1 MKKHILHTLFLP
13 LLITACSTSKQE
25 GDLLPQADIRSMISA
40 PSSLPLANEIESV
53 AYVPLQLTND
63 DGSIIDG
70 VMHYTVTDKA
80 IYIYPTRERKIVEFD
95 RNGNFVREL
104 ISGGQGPNELSCD
117 ITSMQADA
125 SANKLYLHSMDRT
138 MVYDLDGKLIE
149 EFAPTYQNI
158 YKRQIAP
165 NRIAAIAFPYV
176 PFEQGSYGIGIF
188 SNNGDT
194 IALKNDFYSPAVPKE
209 NCGLTVGMAADYSNN
224 PNGLLF
230 KQGSNDTV
238 FILSS
243 EAITPACVLM
253 LQNSDDEVKRS
264 LDATDMSS
272 IRNLGDGKDIVVTDL
287 FETPASYYFRMR
299 YNEGHYVATLDKK
312 TGRSSIEKCVQPASL
327 QELAGINMQYGM
339 LGSRS
344 YENFPIWGRIE
355 GNELVQIVMPYEV
368 DLYNKT
374 GEITVPEA
382 LTSIENN
389 DNPIFIFYKL
399 KQ

>member
-149 EFAPTYQNI
+149 EFTPTYQNI

-194 IALKNDFYSPAVPKE
+194 IALKNDFYSPTVPKE
-209 NCGLTVGMAADYSNN
+209 NCGLTVGMATDYSNN

-243 EAITPACVLM
+243 EAITPACVLA

-344 YENFPIWGRIE
+344 YENFPIWGRTE

>member
-1 MKKHILHTLFLP
+1 MKKHILHTMILP

-25 GDLLPQADIRSMISA
+25 NDELPQADIRSMINTPTTTTLSD
-40 PSSLPLANEIESV
+40 EIESV
-53 AYVPLQLTND
+53 LYVPLQLTSD
-63 DGSIIDG
+63 DRSIIDG

-104 ISGGQGPNELSCD
+104 ISGGQGPNELNYE

-125 SANKLYLHSMDRT
+125 STNKLYLHSMDRT

-149 EFAPTYQNI
+149 EFTPAYQNI

-194 IALKNDFYSPAVPKE
+194 IALKNDFSSSAVPKE

-243 EAITPACVLM
+243 EAITPACVLT
-253 LQNSDDEVKRS
+253 LHNSDDEIKRS

-272 IRNLGDGKDIVVTDL
+272 IRNLGDDKDIVVSDL
-287 FETPASYYFRMR
+287 FETPTSYYFRMR
-299 YNEGHYVATLDKK
+299 YNGDHYVTGLDKK
-312 TGRSSIEKCVQPASL
+312 TGRSSVEKCVQPGTL
-327 QELAGINMQYGM
+327 QELAGVNMQYGM
-339 LGSRS
+339 LGSRN
-344 YENFPIWGRIE
+344 YENFPIWGRTE
-355 GNELVQIVMPYEV
+355 GDELVQIVMPYEV

>member
-1 MKKHILHTLFLP
+1 MKKRTFHTMLLSLLFAACTTSPKSDNSLHI
-13 LLITACSTSKQE
+13 
-25 GDLLPQADIRSMISA
+25 ADIRSLMSA
-40 PSSLPLANEIESV
+40 PTTVPLANEIESV
-53 AYVPLQLTND
+53 SYVPLQLTTD

-95 RNGNFVREL
+95 RKGNFVREL

-125 SANKLYLHSMDRT
+125 QAERLYLHSMDRT

-149 EFAPTYQNI
+149 AFTPAYQNI
-158 YKRQIAP
+158 YKRQIGP
-165 NRIAAIAFPYV
+165 DRIAAIAFPYV
-176 PFEQGSYGIGIF
+176 PFEQGSYGIGVF

-194 IALKNDFYSPAVPKE
+194 IALKNDFSASAVSKE

-238 FILSS
+238 FILA
-243 EAITPACVLM
+243 EQAIAPVCILT
-253 LQNSDDEVKRS
+253 LQNSDDEIKRS

-272 IRNLGDGKDIVVTDL
+272 IRNLGDDKDIVVSDL

-299 YNEGHYVATLDKK
+299 YNGGHYVAALDKK
-312 TGRSSIEKCVQPASL
+312 TGQSSIEKCVQPGSL
-327 QELAGINMQYGM
+327 QELAGVNMQYGM

-344 YENFPIWGRIE
+344 FENFPIWGRTE
-355 GNELVQIVMPYEV
+355 GCELVQIVMPYEI

-382 LTSIENN
+382 LASIESN
-389 DNPIFIFYKL
+389 DNPIFVFYKL